1 MARGVLAPEEPAL
14 SAKSA
19 ERMGHPARKCRA
31 TSVGMTAKTNTGA
44 LEGVLDSSI
53 EEGQQRQPKMDA

>member
-1 MARGVLAPEEPAL
+1 
-14 SAKSA
+14 
-19 ERMGHPARKCRA
+19 
-31 TSVGMTAKTNTGA
+31 MTAKTNTGA